1 MPRTKTPFTLTPSNI
16 ASKANE
22 IVFVLR
28 THSKDEPCPADV
40 LCEATQLTKGQ
51 LSTVI
56 KYMRRCSCENLDKF
70 IPFYPVSS
78 KKGYFL
84 PSNSQDFIECYITL
98 EAWVHSLEKT
108 ITPMR
113 LKMVKDGVD
122 WTQYKNDNEDYSGNY
137 LNEILE
143 TNKDTSWFMDE

>member
-1 MPRTKTPFTLTPSNI
+1 
-16 ASKANE
+16 
-22 IVFVLR
+22 
-28 THSKDEPCPADV
+28 
-40 LCEATQLTKGQ
+40 
-51 LSTVI
+51 
-56 KYMRRCSCENLDKF
+56 LDKF

-122 WTQYKNDNEDYSGNY
+122 WTQYKQDEEDYSGNY
-137 LNEILE
+137 LDEIPE